1 MAKFEIFDGISWYSV
16 ATETFVNSKVF
27 DINSNTSGQLNINRL
42 NGYPASSSFYLRG
55 DGTWSTPTTS
65 IVLPYNIYTSALNNT
80 DFRIYNSNNSSTST
94 AFSVYNQN
102 TGYGVE
108 FGLNNS
114 TNEGYVW
121 AGFTLSLKFGTNGIT
136 RMKINSDGS
145 IDCYSNNILTTG
157 TINAQTGTLKGNNL
171 AAHNSTSI
179 QVLNSLNMQSND
191 ITGLP
196 STPVTSTSAT
206 SRTYVD
212 NKTDEYQT
220 LTYASS
226 INWDATNGNVA
237 FLTLS
242 GNCTINNVTWYT
254 TGVST
259 LKLFVKQDGVGN
271 RSLNIYN
278 IYRPGSTSSL
288 MPLSTTANAVDC
300 LIFSISGE
308 SGKFYLLQVINNL
321 LFIPAPT
328 FKYTFDYTGTI
339 QTVTIPA
346 SSTNKCRLK
355 VLGAGGG
362 QGLYN
367 GGGSSGAGG
376 YAIYEF
382 NTSSYIGQTLY
393 IRVGQGGEGGIYLSR
408 AGQGGWPNG
417 GFGISGDTYPGGG
430 GGRSEVRIG
439 SSSGTILAISG
450 GGGGGSG
457 YSTSGLGAG
466 GGSTGQDGLFTGS
479 GGTQSS
485 GGLSAA
491 SAPAQFQQAGFL
503 QGAGATTTLTGQ
515 GYDCGGGGDG
525 YYGGGCA
532 GGDGRTSGGGSGYIN
547 DSFPGKSSTIIVA
560 ISSGMSISP
569 SASSDSDFSSG
580 YGVGRAGGS
589 LSGSGL
595 RGGNGR
601 VVVEFI

>member
-1 MAKFEIFDGISWYSV
+1 VPKFEYWDGAWRVV
-16 ATETFVNSKVF
+16 ASESYVDSKVF
-27 DINSNTSGQLNINRL
+27 DINSNTSGSLNINRL
-42 NGYPASSSFYLRG
+42 QNFPSSNSVFLRG
-55 DGTWSTPTTS
+55 DGTWAIPTAT

-114 TNEGYVW
+114 TLEGYVW
-121 AGFTLSLKFGTNGIT
+121 AGPTLSLKFGTNGIM
-136 RMKINSDGS
+136 RMKINSNGS
-145 IDCYSNNILTTG
+145 IDCQSNDILTTG
-157 TINAQTGTLKGNNL
+157 TINAQTGTLRGNNL
-171 AAHNSTSI
+171 AAHNSTSL
-179 QVLNSLNMQSND
+179 QVLNPLNMQNND
-191 ITGLP
+191 IAGLP
-196 STPVTSTSAT
+196 LIPVMSTSAT
-206 SRTYVD
+206 SRAYVED
-212 NKTDEYQT
+212 KTDEYQT
-220 LTYASS
+220 LTYASN
-226 INWDATNGNVA
+226 INWNATNGNVA
-237 FLTLS
+237 VLTLS
-242 GNCTINNVTWYT
+242 GNCTISNVTWYT
-254 TGVST
+254 SGSST

-271 RSLNIYN
+271 RTLNIHN
-278 IYRPGSTSSL
+278 IFRAGSTSSL
-288 MPLSTTANAVDC
+288 MPLSTVANAVDC
-300 LIFSISGE
+300 LIFSISSE
-308 SGKFYLLQVINNL
+308 SGKLYLLQVINNL
-321 LFIPAPT
+321 LSVPVPT
-328 FKYTFDYTGTI
+328 FKYTFDFTGVI

-355 VLGAGGG
+355 ILGAGGG

-382 NTSSYIGQTLY
+382 DTSSYIEQILY
-393 IRVGQGGEGGIYLSR
+393 IRVGQGGEGGINASR

-466 GGSTGQDGLFTGS
+466 GGTSGQNGGFTGT

-485 GGLSAA
+485 GGVSAGGY
-491 SAPAQFQQAGFL
+491 PAQFQQAGFL

-515 GYDCGGGGDG
+515 SYDCGGGGDG

-547 DSFPGKSSTIIVA
+547 DSFPGKSGTIIVA

-569 SASSDSDFSSG
+569 AASSDSDFSSG

-601 VVVEFI
+601 VIVEFI